1 MRWCMRALR
10 SSPLLLAPSAAD
22 FQFPVPV
29 SCAEERRPQVTLNV
43 VMCVYLSAVRW
54 AGRGRDSNPVA
65 PLGAA
70 AGGEG
75 RDVTPALGAVGVMA
89 GGVGAGVFI
98 IIQIFTIHVIIQFQ
112 QFCLQIFIISV
123 IIHPSV
129 RGQEKEMAKGK
140 AKINGSA
147 LLQPRSL
154 RSRKRECPSEEIS
167 ETDDVQASRHQQ
179 DTEGSTS
186 AVDAKLLQSHPTPVQ
201 ESTIISPQQHEA
213 EGLSSLTKQDPD
225 TYEKHSEATHVE
237 IKKTAVAN
245 HNNVSQPEEFK
256 INAGNEGNN
265 IQKNQGEMTAEECNR
280 SPSQTCTD
288 QLQVFLAI
296 SEEGDKAALDEQ
308 MGAKENSQCDS
319 EKKQEAIQEEPSNV
333 NMADVKELTKEAAVG
348 LPAKK
353 KRRMGMCGLTERERR
368 HFLNTQK
375 HGYKRQERVEKIN
388 ICNNT
393 ADLVAQEEMIS
404 FSPLSSPSSIPA
416 GSVTEQEEP
425 DIQLESSHCG
435 GQDRE
440 ETEVLITVTTSDGTS
455 AACDPMGESCE
466 VEGVMAPGPEQT
478 ADTKSDPPPT
488 EEEKEE
494 LLENPD
500 QQEPE
505 GSAAEIPAEKPQE
518 PIEDGEDGSAA
529 AEDQS
534 PAITLYSN
542 STQNEETENGDAMEA
557 AVLQVNSDTRTSEK
571 KEELTGG
578 AGDGVEEDPQS
589 GGSNTVK
596 LCEAAALPSGSE
608 RKDSV
613 SDGTKCD
620 GDKEHSAGST
630 SNAEPLQTWDTTDP
644 FGSGYLD
651 YVTDSQLNSISLSE
665 VDVMEEEDL
674 GSPDHEDATELI
686 CGLIRELS
694 SLNRKVM
701 ATHRDLENLRSGS
714 ALLVHGVVLSV
725 HHRAEA
731 LGVGFGPRGS
741 AQGTHVLTQRLENQ
755 HDRGLWSTPNH
766 QVVDETQSQT
776 ARTLPQSHDRSLW
789 STPNHQVVDETQS
802 QTARTLPL

>member
-1 MRWCMRALR
+1 
-10 SSPLLLAPSAAD
+10 
-22 FQFPVPV
+22 
-29 SCAEERRPQVTLNV
+29 
-43 VMCVYLSAVRW
+43 
-54 AGRGRDSNPVA
+54 
-65 PLGAA
+65 
-70 AGGEG
+70 
-75 RDVTPALGAVGVMA
+75 
-89 GGVGAGVFI
+89 
-98 IIQIFTIHVIIQFQ
+98 
-112 QFCLQIFIISV
+112 
-123 IIHPSV
+123 
-129 RGQEKEMAKGK
+129 MAKGK

-147 LLQPRSL
+147 LVQPRSL

-167 ETDDVQASRHQQ
+167 ETDDVQTSRHQQ

-186 AVDAKLLQSHPTPVQ
+186 AVDTKLLQSHPTPVQ
-201 ESTIISPQQHEA
+201 ESTIISTQQHEA
-213 EGLSSLTKQDPD
+213 EGLSSLTKQDLD

-237 IKKTAVAN
+237 VEAFADQEETAVAH
-245 HNNVSQPEEFK
+245 HNNVPQPEEFK

-265 IQKNQGEMTAEECNR
+265 IQKNQGEITAEECNR

-296 SEEGDKAALDEQ
+296 SEEGDTSALDEQ

-319 EKKQEAIQEEPSNV
+319 EKKQEAIHEEPSNV
-333 NMADVKELTKEAAVG
+333 NMADVKELTKEAAAG

-353 KRRMGMCGLTERERR
+353 KRRM
-368 HFLNTQK
+368 
-375 HGYKRQERVEKIN
+375 
-388 ICNNT
+388 
-393 ADLVAQEEMIS
+393 
-404 FSPLSSPSSIPA
+404 A
-416 GSVTEQEEP
+416 GGVTEQEEP

-466 VEGVMAPGPEQT
+466 VEGVIAPGPEQT

-529 AEDQS
+529 AGDQS

-542 STQNEETENGDAMEA
+542 PTQNEETENGDAMEA

-578 AGDGVEEDPQS
+578 AGDGAEDGAGDGAEAGALPTDPQS

-608 RKDSV
+608 RKDS
-613 SDGTKCD
+613 CD

-651 YVTDSQLNSISLSE
+651 YVTDSQLNTISLSE

-701 ATHRDLENLRSGS
+701 ATHRDLENLRRSS
-714 ALLVHGVVLSV
+714 KTS
-725 HHRAEA
+725 R
-731 LGVGFGPRGS
+731 S
-741 AQGTHVLTQRLENQ
+741 
-755 HDRGLWSTPNH
+755 ST
-766 QVVDETQSQT
+766 
-776 ARTLPQSHDRSLW
+776 R
-789 STPNHQVVDETQS
+789 
-802 QTARTLPL
+802 